1 MLCLSTR
8 GQSASIPLHQAI
20 IQGIAPDGGLYLPE
34 RIPQIDL
41 PVLLASETYPE
52 AALQIMS
59 PFFVGDL
66 LAEKLPGMIERAF
79 DFQAPLK
86 SLNTKKD
93 FLLELFHGPTSAF
106 KDVGARF
113 LAECFAAVPAK
124 NKIRTI
130 LVATSGD
137 TGGAVAAAFHQHD
150 NVRVMVLFPDGRVS
164 ARQAHQLS
172 CFGDN
177 IHSYRV
183 QGSFDD
189 CQRLVKAAFA
199 DKALSEQYALTSAN
213 SINLGRLLP
222 QMSYYAWAAVQYSK
236 LKGNEQALN
245 FVIPSGNLGNAF
257 AAILAKAA
265 GAPIGD
271 IVLAT
276 NANHVLSDFFDTG
289 EYKPRD
295 SVGTLA
301 NAMDVGAP
309 SNLERLRSLYPDE
322 KFHQAIL
329 KVESVSDDEIRRAIP
344 VTLDKYDEIVCPHT
358 ACGMVALERLRD
370 AGDQRD
376 WCVVATAHP
385 AKFETV
391 VEPLIQQSIVIP
403 EPLQKLLNR
412 PANAGLLEPN
422 LDALKSA
429 LKSALEN
436 AVKSA
441 KKAIKFD

>member
-8 GQSASIPLHQAI
+8 GTSPTVPLHQAI
-20 IQGIAPDGGLYLPE
+20 IEGIAPDGGLYVPE

-41 PVLLASETYPE
+41 AALLASNTYPE
-52 AALQIMS
+52 AALQVMS
-59 PFFVGDL
+59 PFFADDL
-66 LAEKLPGMIERAF
+66 LAEKLPGMIERALNF
-79 DFQAPLK
+79 PVPLK

-113 LAECFAAVPAK
+113 LAECFAAVPVK
-124 NKIRTI
+124 NKTRTI

-137 TGGAVAAAFHQHD
+137 TGGAVAAAFHGHD
-150 NVRVMVLFPDGRVS
+150 NVRVVVLFPDGRVS

-199 DKALSEQYALTSAN
+199 DKGLSEHYALTSAN

-222 QMSYYAWAAVQYSK
+222 QMSYYAWAAVQYARE
-236 LKGNEQALN
+236 NEANQKLN
-245 FVIPSGNLGNAF
+245 FIIPSGNLGNAF
-257 AAILAKAA
+257 AAIMARAA

-276 NANHVLSDFFDTG
+276 NANTVLPDFFNTG
-289 EYKPRD
+289 EYTPRE
-295 SVGTLA
+295 SLSTLA

-309 SNLERLRSLYPDE
+309 SNLERLRYLYPAQ
-322 KFHQAIL
+322 KIHQAIA
-329 KVESVSDDEIRRAIP
+329 KIESVSDDEIRRAIP
-344 VTLDKYDEIVCPHT
+344 VTLDKYDEIICPHT
-358 ACGMVALERLRD
+358 ACGFVVLERLRD
-370 AGDQRD
+370 AGDSRD
-376 WCVVATAHP
+376 CCVVATAHP

-391 VEPLIQQSIVIP
+391 VEPLIQQTIVIP
-403 EPLQKLLNR
+403 EALNALLNR
-412 PANAGLLEPN
+412 PAYAEAMPPRLE
-422 LDALKSA
+422 ALKEMLRGS
-429 LKSALEN
+429 S
-436 AVKSA
+436 S
-441 KKAIKFD
+441 

>member
-8 GQSASIPLHQAI
+8 GQSPAIPLHQAI
-20 IQGIAPDGGLYLPE
+20 IEGIAPDGGLYLPE
-34 RIPQIDL
+34 HIPQIDIAA
-41 PVLLASETYPE
+41 LLASETYQE

-59 PFFVGDL
+59 PFFAGDF
-66 LAEKLPGMIERAF
+66 LADKLSGMIERAF
-79 DFQAPLK
+79 NFPAPLK
-86 SLNTKKD
+86 ALNTKKD

-113 LAECFAAVPAK
+113 LAECFAAVPVK
-124 NKIRTI
+124 NKTRTI

-137 TGGAVAAAFHQHD
+137 TGGAVAAAFHQHE
-150 NVRVMVLFPDGRVS
+150 NVRVVVLFPDGRVS

-189 CQRLVKAAFA
+189 CQRLVKTSFA
-199 DKALSEQYALTSAN
+199 DKDLSEQYALTSAN

-222 QMSYYAWAAVQYSK
+222 QMSYYAWAAVQYAQ
-236 LKGNEQALN
+236 LKDNKQPLN
-245 FVIPSGNLGNAF
+245 FIIPSGNLGNAF

-276 NANHVLSDFFDTG
+276 NANTVLPDFFDSG
-289 EYKPRD
+289 EYTPRD
-295 SVGTLA
+295 SVSTLA

-309 SNLERLRSLYPDE
+309 SNLERLLYLYPDNE
-322 KFHQAIL
+322 IHQAVFKI
-329 KVESVSDDEIRRAIP
+329 ESVSDDEIRRAIP
-344 VTLDKYDEIVCPHT
+344 VTLDRYDEIICPHT

-370 AGDQRD
+370 AGDTRD
-376 WCVVATAHP
+376 
-385 AKFETV
+385 
-391 VEPLIQQSIVIP
+391 
-403 EPLQKLLNR
+403 
-412 PANAGLLEPN
+412 
-422 LDALKSA
+422 
-429 LKSALEN
+429 
-436 AVKSA
+436 
-441 KKAIKFD
+441 

>member
-8 GQSASIPLHQAI
+8 GKSAAVPLHQAI
-20 IQGIAPDGGLYLPE
+20 IEGIAPDGGLYLPE
-34 RIPQIDL
+34 HIPQID
-41 PVLLASETYPE
+41 VSALLASETYQE
-52 AALQIMS
+52 AALQVMA
-59 PFFVGDL
+59 PFFASDL
-66 LAEKLPGMIERAF
+66 LADKLPGMVERAF
-79 DFQAPLK
+79 DFPTPLK
-86 SLNTKKD
+86 SFNTKKD

-124 NKIRTI
+124 NKTRTI

-137 TGGAVAAAFHQHD
+137 TGGAVAAAFHQHE
-150 NVRVMVLFPDGRVS
+150 NVRVVVLFPDGRVS

-189 CQRLVKAAFA
+189 CQRLVKSAFA
-199 DKALSEQYALTSAN
+199 DKALLEQYALTSAN

-222 QMSYYAWAAVQYSK
+222 QMSYYAWAAVQYAK
-236 LKGNEQALN
+236 QNDGMQKLN
-245 FVIPSGNLGNAF
+245 FIIPSGNLGNAF
-257 AAILAKAA
+257 AAVLAKAA

-271 IVLAT
+271 IVLAC
-276 NANHVLSDFFDTG
+276 NANTVLADFFETG
-289 EYKPRD
+289 HYSPRD
-295 SVGTLA
+295 SVSTLA

-309 SNLERLRSLYPDE
+309 SNLERLRYLYPD
-322 KFHQAIL
+322 KKIHQAIL
-329 KVESVSDDEIRRAIP
+329 KIESVSDDEIRRAIP
-344 VTLDKYDEIVCPHT
+344 VTLDKYAEIICPHT

-370 AGDQRD
+370 TGDQRD

-391 VEPLIQQSIVIP
+391 VEPLIQQNIDVP
-403 EPLQKLLNR
+403 EPLQKLLKR
-412 PANAGLLEPN
+412 PAHAEALEPE
-422 LDALKSA
+422 LKY
-429 LKSALEN
+429 LKAALERT
-436 AVKSA
+436 VK
-441 KKAIKFD
+441 

>member
-8 GQSASIPLHQAI
+8 GKSAAVPLHQAI
-20 IQGIAPDGGLYLPE
+20 IEGIAPDGGLYLPE
-34 RIPQIDL
+34 HIPQIDGAA
-41 PVLLASETYPE
+41 LLASETYQQ

-59 PFFVGDL
+59 PFFAGDL
-66 LAEKLPGMIERAF
+66 LAEKLPGMVERAF
-79 DFQAPLK
+79 NFATPLK
-86 SLNTKKD
+86 ALNTKKD

-113 LAECFAAVPAK
+113 LAECFGAVPVK
-124 NKIRTI
+124 NKTRTI

-137 TGGAVAAAFHQHD
+137 TGGAVAAAFHQHK
-150 NVRVMVLFPDGRVS
+150 NVRVVVLFPDGRVS

-177 IHSYRV
+177 IHSYRL

-189 CQRLVKAAFA
+189 CQRLVKTAFA
-199 DKALSEQYALTSAN
+199 DKDLSEQYALTSAN

-222 QMSYYAWAAVQYSK
+222 QMSYYAWAAVQYAK
-236 LKGNEQALN
+236 LKDNKQPLN
-245 FVIPSGNLGNAF
+245 FIIPSGNLGNAF

-276 NANHVLSDFFDTG
+276 NANQVVQDFFDTG
-289 EYKPRD
+289 DYSPRD

-309 SNLERLRSLYPDE
+309 SNLERLRFLYPGAE
-322 KFHQAIL
+322 FHRAVF
-329 KVESVSDDEIRRAIP
+329 KVESVGDDEIRRAIP
-344 VTLDKYDEIVCPHT
+344 VTLDRYDEIVCPHT
-358 ACGMVALERLRD
+358 ACGMVVLERLRD
-370 AGDQRD
+370 AGDTRD

-385 AKFETV
+385 AKFETI
-391 VEPLIQQSIVIP
+391 VEPLIQQSIQVP
-403 EPLQKLLNR
+403 EPLQKLLAR
-412 PANAGLLEPN
+412 AASADSLEPE
-422 LDALKSA
+422 LDAL
-429 LKSALEN
+429 N
-436 AVKSA
+436 AVL
-441 KKAIKFD
+441 

>member
-8 GQSASIPLHQAI
+8 GNSAAIPLHQAI
-20 IQGIAPDGGLYLPE
+20 IEGIAPDAGLYLPE
-34 RIPQIDL
+34 YIPKIDL
-41 PVLLASETYPE
+41 TALLASETYQQ
-52 AALQIMS
+52 AALQVMS
-59 PFFVGDL
+59 PFFTGDFL
-66 LAEKLPGMIERAF
+66 SERLPGMIERAF
-79 DFQAPLK
+79 NFLVPLK
-86 SLNTKKD
+86 QLSSSNN

-113 LAECFAAVPAK
+113 LSECFAAVPVK
-124 NKIRTI
+124 NKTRTI

-150 NVRVMVLFPDGRVS
+150 NVRVIVLFPDGRVS

-199 DKALSEQYALTSAN
+199 DKDLSEKYALTSAN

-222 QMSYYAWAAVQYSK
+222 QMSYYAWAAVQYANLQDETK
-236 LKGNEQALN
+236 KLN
-245 FVIPSGNLGNAF
+245 FIIPSGNLGNAF
-257 AAILAKAA
+257 AAMLVRAA
-265 GAPIGD
+265 GTPIGD

-276 NANHVLSDFFDTG
+276 NANTVLQDFFDTG
-289 EYKPRD
+289 KYTPQE
-295 SVGTLA
+295 SLSTLA

-309 SNLERLRSLYPDE
+309 SNLERLRYLYPDQ
-322 KFHQAIL
+322 KIHQAIL
-329 KVESVSDDEIRRAIP
+329 NIESVSDDEIRRAIP
-344 VTLDKYDEIVCPHT
+344 VTLDKYDEIICPHT
-358 ACGMVALERLRD
+358 ACGMMALERLRD
-370 AGDQRD
+370 AGDTRD

-391 VEPLIQQSIVIP
+391 VEPLIQQSIAVP
-403 EPLQKLLNR
+403 ELLQKLLDR
-412 PANAGLLEPN
+412 PAHADQLQP
-422 LDALKSA
+422 DLKS
-429 LKSALEN
+429 LK
-436 AVKSA
+436 AVLGNT
-441 KKAIKFD
+441 AI

>member
-1 MLCLSTR
+1 MLCLSTC
-8 GQSASIPLHQAI
+8 GTSPAVPLHQAI
-20 IQGIAPDGGLYLPE
+20 IEGIAPDGGLYLPE

-41 PVLLASETYPE
+41 AALLACNTYPK
-52 AALQIMS
+52 AALQVMS
-59 PFFVGDL
+59 PFFAGDL
-66 LAEKLPGMIERAF
+66 LAEKLPGMIERALNF
-79 DFQAPLK
+79 PTPLK

-113 LAECFAAVPAK
+113 LAECFAAVSVK
-124 NKIRTI
+124 NKTRTI

-137 TGGAVAAAFHQHD
+137 TGGAVAAAFHQHE
-150 NVRVMVLFPDGRVS
+150 NVRVVVLFPDGRVS

-199 DKALSEQYALTSAN
+199 DKGLSEHYALTSAN

-222 QMSYYAWAAVQYSK
+222 QMSYYAWAAVQYARE
-236 LKGNEQALN
+236 NEANQKLN
-245 FVIPSGNLGNAF
+245 FIIPSGNLGNAF
-257 AAILAKAA
+257 AAIMARAA

-276 NANHVLSDFFDTG
+276 NANTVLTDFFDTG
-289 EYKPRD
+289 EYTPRE
-295 SVGTLA
+295 SLSTLA

-309 SNLERLRSLYPDE
+309 SNLERLRYLYPAQ
-322 KFHQAIL
+322 KIHQAIA
-329 KVESVSDDEIRRAIP
+329 KIESVSDDEIRRAIP
-344 VTLDKYDEIVCPHT
+344 VTLDKYDEIICPHT
-358 ACGMVALERLRD
+358 ACGFVALERLRD
-370 AGDQRD
+370 AGDSRD

-391 VEPLIQQSIVIP
+391 VEPLIQQVLDVPIA
-403 EPLQKLLNR
+403 LQNLLDR
-412 PANAGLLEPN
+412 PAHADYLSPKLEE
-422 LDALKSA
+422 LQSVLKVLSA
-429 LKSALEN
+429 
-436 AVKSA
+436 
-441 KKAIKFD
+441 DHRD

>member
-8 GQSASIPLHQAI
+8 GKSPAIPLHQAI
-20 IQGIAPDGGLYLPE
+20 IEGIAPDGGLYLPE
-34 RIPQIDL
+34 HIPQINL
-41 PVLLASETYPE
+41 SALLAADTYQE

-59 PFFVGDL
+59 PFFSGDFL
-66 LAEKLPGMIERAF
+66 SEKLPDMIEHAF
-79 DFQAPLK
+79 NFAVPLK
-86 SLNTKKD
+86 QLKTQQD

-113 LAECFAAVPAK
+113 LAERFATVPAK
-124 NKIRTI
+124 NKTRTI

-137 TGGAVAAAFHQHD
+137 TGGAVAAAFHRHD

-189 CQRLVKAAFA
+189 CQRLVKIAFA
-199 DKALSEQYALTSAN
+199 DKNLSEHYALTSAN

-222 QMSYYAWAAVQYSK
+222 QMSYYAWATVQYAK
-236 LKGNEQALN
+236 QKDNKQKLN
-245 FVIPSGNLGNAF
+245 FIIPSGNLGNAF
-257 AAILAKAA
+257 AAILARAA

-276 NANHVLSDFFDTG
+276 NENRVLSNFFDTG
-289 EYKPRD
+289 DYLPQD
-295 SVGTLA
+295 SLSTLA

-309 SNLERLRSLYPDE
+309 SNLERLRFLYPEE
-322 KFHQAIL
+322 KIHQAL
-329 KVESVSDDEIRRAIP
+329 FKVESVSDDEIRHAIP
-344 VTLDKYDEIVCPHT
+344 DTLKAHHEVICPHT
-358 ACGMVALERLRD
+358 ACGMVALQRIRVT
-370 AGDQRD
+370 GDERD
-376 WCVVATAHP
+376 WCVIATAHP

-391 VEPLIQQSIVIP
+391 VEPLIHQSVEVPLALQQ
-403 EPLQKLLNR
+403 LLNR
-412 PANAGLLEPN
+412 TAFAEALVPE
-422 LDALKSA
+422 LDNLKST
-429 LKSALEN
+429 LEEVTGKKS
-436 AVKSA
+436 K
-441 KKAIKFD
+441 

>member
-8 GQSASIPLHQAI
+8 GQSPAVPLHRAI
-20 IQGIAPDGGLYLPE
+20 IEGIAPDGGLYLPE
-34 RIPQIDL
+34 RIPQID
-41 PVLLASETYPE
+41 VSLLMKSSSYQQ
-52 AALQIMS
+52 AALQSMA
-59 PFFVGDL
+59 PFFAGDVL
-66 LAEKLPGMIERAF
+66 ERNLPGMIERAF
-79 DFQAPLK
+79 DFPVPLK
-86 SLNTKKD
+86 KLSTSND

-113 LAECFAAVPAK
+113 LAQCFDAVPSP
-124 NKIRTI
+124 NKMRTI

-137 TGGAVAAAFHQHD
+137 TGGAVAAAFHKQD
-150 NVRVMVLFPDGRVS
+150 NVRVIVLFPDGRVS

-199 DKALSEQYALTSAN
+199 DKALSEKHGLTSAN

-222 QMSYYAWAAVQYSK
+222 QMSYYAWAAVQYANQGK
-236 LKGNEQALN
+236 ENEKLN
-245 FVIPSGNLGNAF
+245 FIIPSGNLGNAF
-257 AAILAKAA
+257 AAVLAKMA

-276 NANHVLSDFFDTG
+276 NANHVLSDFFDSG
-289 EYKPRD
+289 DYSPHD
-295 SVGTLA
+295 SISTLA

-309 SNLERLRSLYPDE
+309 SNLERLWFLYPGQ
-322 KFHQAIL
+322 KIHQAIL
-329 KVESVSDDEIRRAIP
+329 KVESIGDDDIREAIP
-344 VTLDKYDEIVCPHT
+344 ETQKKYREIVCPHT
-358 ACGMVALERLRD
+358 ACGMVALQRLRRD
-370 AGDQRD
+370 GDTRD

-391 VEPLIQQSIVIP
+391 VEPLIHENLEVPPALQQ
-403 EPLQKLLNR
+403 LLDR
-412 PANAGLLEPN
+412 PVFAR
-422 LDALKSA
+422 ALKPELSA
-429 LKSALEN
+429 LK
-436 AVKSA
+436 AVLDNDA
-441 KKAIKFD
+441 N

>member
-8 GQSASIPLHQAI
+8 GNSKAIPLHQAI
-20 IQGIAPDGGLYLPE
+20 IEGIAPDGGLYLPE
-34 RIPQIDL
+34 HIPPIDL
-41 PVLLASETYPE
+41 AALLASDTYQQ
-52 AALQIMS
+52 AALHVIS
-59 PFFVGDL
+59 PFFTGDL
-66 LAEKLPGMIERAF
+66 LSEKLPDMIERAF
-79 DFQAPLK
+79 NFPAPLK
-86 SLNTKKD
+86 KLSSSNN

-124 NKIRTI
+124 NKTRTI

-150 NVRVMVLFPDGRVS
+150 NVRVFVLFPDGRVS

-199 DKALSEQYALTSAN
+199 DKDLSEHYALTSAN

-222 QMSYYAWAAVQYSK
+222 QMSYYAWAAVQYAK
-236 LKGNEQALN
+236 LQDETKKLN
-245 FVIPSGNLGNAF
+245 FIIPSGNLGNAF
-257 AAILAKAA
+257 AAIMARAA

-276 NANHVLSDFFDTG
+276 NANTVLPDFFDTG
-289 EYKPRD
+289 ECTPRD
-295 SVGTLA
+295 SVSTLA

-309 SNLERLRSLYPDE
+309 SNLERLRYLYPNQKIHE
-322 KFHQAIL
+322 AIL
-329 KVESVSDDEIRRAIP
+329 KIESVSDDEIRRAIP
-344 VTLDKYDEIVCPHT
+344 VTLDKYDEIICPHT
-358 ACGMVALERLRD
+358 ACGMVVLERLRD
-370 AGDQRD
+370 AADTRD

-391 VEPLIQQSIVIP
+391 VEPLIQQNVAIP
-403 EPLQKLLNR
+403 KALQQLLKR
-412 PANAGLLEPN
+412 PARATLLEPN
-422 LDALKSA
+422 LNALKI
-429 LKSALEN
+429 LLTK
-436 AVKSA
+436 
-441 KKAIKFD
+441 I

>member
-8 GQSASIPLHQAI
+8 GISKAIPLHQAI
-20 IQGIAPDGGLYLPE
+20 IEGIASDGGLYLPE
-34 RIPQIDL
+34 QIPQTN
-41 PVLLASETYPE
+41 VAALLASKTYQE
-52 AALQIMS
+52 ATLQVMS
-59 PFFVGDL
+59 PFFTDDL
-66 LAEKLPGMIERAF
+66 LSEKLPGMIECAF
-79 DFQAPLK
+79 NFPVPLK
-86 SLNTKKD
+86 RLSSSNN
-93 FLLELFHGPTSAF
+93 FLLEIFHGPTSAF

-113 LAECFAAVPAK
+113 LAEFFAAVPAK
-124 NKIRTI
+124 NKTRTI

-150 NVRVMVLFPDGRVS
+150 NVRVIVLFPDGRVS

-177 IHSYRV
+177 IYSYRV

-199 DKALSEQYALTSAN
+199 DKDLSEHYALTSAN

-222 QMSYYAWAAVQYSK
+222 QMSYYAWAAVQYAK
-236 LKGNEQALN
+236 LQDETKKLN
-245 FVIPSGNLGNAF
+245 FIIPSGNLGNAF
-257 AAILAKAA
+257 AAILAHAA

-276 NANHVLSDFFDTG
+276 NANTVLPDFFDTG
-289 EYKPRD
+289 EYTPRD
-295 SVGTLA
+295 SVSTLA

-309 SNLERLRSLYPDE
+309 SNLERLRYLYPDQKIHE
-322 KFHQAIL
+322 AIL
-329 KVESVSDDEIRRAIP
+329 KIESVSDDEIRRAIAA
-344 VTLDKYDEIVCPHT
+344 TLDKYDEIICPHT
-358 ACGMVALERLRD
+358 ACGMVALERLRV

-391 VEPLIQQSIVIP
+391 VEPLIGRLIAVPASLQQ
-403 EPLQKLLNR
+403 LLNR
-412 PANAGLLEPN
+412 PAHAECLSPK
-422 LDALKSA
+422 LDELISVLKTISA
-429 LKSALEN
+429 NHHS
-436 AVKSA
+436 
-441 KKAIKFD
+441 

>member
-8 GQSASIPLHQAI
+8 GLSPVIPLYQAI
-20 IQGIAPDGGLYLPE
+20 IEGIAPDGGLYLPQ
-34 RIPQIDL
+34 RL
-41 PVLLASETYPE
+41 PAINPDHLLKSVSFRDASFTM
-52 AALQIMS
+52 MS
-59 PFFVGDL
+59 PFFQDDL
-66 LAEKLPGMIERAF
+66 LSEKLPDMIDQAF
-79 DFQAPLK
+79 DFPVPLK
-86 SLNTKKD
+86 KLSSSND

-113 LAECFAAVPAK
+113 LAQCFASVPSN
-124 NKIRTI
+124 NKTRTI

-137 TGGAVAAAFHQHD
+137 TGGAVAAAFHRHE
-150 NVRVMVLFPDGRVS
+150 NVRVIVLFPDGRVS

-199 DKALSEQYALTSAN
+199 DPQLSERYALTSAN

-222 QMSYYAWAAVQYSK
+222 QMSYYAWAAVQFAAPRNDK
-236 LKGNEQALN
+236 AALN
-245 FVIPSGNLGNAF
+245 FIIPSGNLGNAF
-257 AAILAKAA
+257 AAVLARSA

-276 NANHVLSDFFDTG
+276 NANRVVSNFFETG
-289 EYKPRD
+289 EYKPAA
-295 SVGTLA
+295 SIGTLA

-309 SNLERLRSLYPDE
+309 SNLERLRFLYPE
-322 KFHQAIL
+322 QKIHQAIL
-329 KVESVSDDEIRRAIP
+329 KVESVSDAEIRSAIP
-344 VTLDKYDEIVCPHT
+344 ATLEKHHEIICPHT
-358 ACGMVALERLRD
+358 ACGMVALDRVR
-370 AGDQRD
+370 ASGDQRD

-391 VEPLIQQSIVIP
+391 VEPLVHQSIEIP
-403 EPLQKLLNR
+403 PALQELLKR
-412 PANAGLLEPN
+412 PAQAQPLEPE
-422 LDALKSA
+422 LDALTKILA
-429 LKSALEN
+429 GL
-436 AVKSA
+436 V
-441 KKAIKFD
+441 

>member
-8 GQSASIPLHQAI
+8 GQSPSIPLHQAI
-20 IQGIAPDGGLYLPE
+20 IEGIAPDGGLYLPE
-34 RIPQIDL
+34 HIPQIHL
-41 PVLLASETYPE
+41 PELLASETYQE

-66 LAEKLPGMIERAF
+66 LAEKLPGIIERAF
-79 DFQAPLK
+79 NFPAPLK
-86 SLNTKKD
+86 QLNTKRD

-113 LAECFAAVPAK
+113 LAECFAAVPTG

-137 TGGAVAAAFHQHD
+137 TGGAVAAAFYKHE
-150 NVRVMVLFPDGRVS
+150 NVRVMVLFPEGRVS

-199 DKALSEQYALTSAN
+199 DAQLSEQFSLTSAN

-222 QMSYYAWAAVQYSK
+222 QMSYYAWAAVQHAN
-236 LKGNEQALN
+236 LNRNNGLLN
-245 FVIPSGNLGNAF
+245 FIIPSGNLGNAF

-265 GAPIGD
+265 GVPIGD

-276 NANHVLSDFFDTG
+276 NANTVLPDFFATG
-289 EYKPRD
+289 EYTPRD
-295 SVGTLA
+295 SLSTLA

-309 SNLERLRSLYPDE
+309 SNLERLRYFYPDN
-322 KFHQAIL
+322 KIHDAIL
-329 KVESVSDDEIRRAIP
+329 KIESVSDDEIRRAIP
-344 VTLDKYDEIVCPHT
+344 VTLDKYGEVICPHT

-391 VEPLIQQSIVIP
+391 VEPLIQQSVAIP
-403 EPLQKLLNR
+403 QPLQELLDR
-412 PANAGLLEPN
+412 AAESGLLKPELN
-422 LDALKSA
+422 D
-429 LKSALEN
+429 LKSALE
-436 AVKSA
+436 
-441 KKAIKFD
+441 KAR

>member
-8 GQSASIPLHQAI
+8 GNSVAVALHQAI
-20 IQGIAPDGGLYLPE
+20 IEGIAPDGGLYLPE
-34 RIPQIDL
+34 HIPQID
-41 PVLLASETYPE
+41 VAALLGSVTYQQ
-52 AALQIMS
+52 AALQVMK
-59 PFFVGDL
+59 PFFSDDVL
-66 LAEKLPGMIERAF
+66 SEKLPGMIERAF
-79 DFQAPLK
+79 NFPVPLK
-86 SLNTKKD
+86 TLNTQND

-113 LAECFAAVPAK
+113 LAEFFYAVPAR
-124 NKIRTI
+124 NKTRTI

-137 TGGAVAAAFHQHD
+137 TGSAVAAAFHKQE
-150 NVRVMVLFPDGRVS
+150 NVQVIVLFPDGRVS

-199 DKALSEQYALTSAN
+199 DASLSEKYALTSAN

-222 QMSYYAWAAVQYSK
+222 QMSYYAWAAAQYAK
-236 LKGNEQALN
+236 QNNNEKALN
-245 FVIPSGNLGNAF
+245 FIIPSGNLGNAF
-257 AAILAKAA
+257 AAILARAA
-265 GAPIGD
+265 GVPIGD

-289 EYKPRD
+289 QYTPGD
-295 SVGTLA
+295 SLSTLA

-309 SNLERLRSLYPDE
+309 SNLERLRYLYPDQ
-322 KFHQAIL
+322 KIHQAIMQI
-329 KVESVSDDEIRRAIP
+329 ESISDDEIRRAIP
-344 VTLDKYDEIVCPHT
+344 VTLDNYNEIICPHT
-358 ACGMVALERLRD
+358 ACGMVALERLCD
-370 AGDQRD
+370 AGEKRD

-391 VEPLIQQSIVIP
+391 VEPLLQQAIAVP
-403 EPLQKLLNR
+403 QALQKLLDR
-412 PANAGLLEPN
+412 PTYAETLAPDLN
-422 LDALKSA
+422 ALKTVLA
-429 LKSALEN
+429 ATK
-436 AVKSA
+436 
-441 KKAIKFD
+441 

>member
-1 MLCLSTR
+1 MLCISTR
-8 GQSASIPLHQAI
+8 GQSPAIPLHQAI
-20 IQGIAPDGGLYLPE
+20 IEGIAPDGGLYLPE
-34 RIPQIDL
+34 HLPQINL
-41 PVLLASETYPE
+41 PALLASETYQE
-52 AALQIMS
+52 AALAVMS
-59 PFFVGDL
+59 PFFASDL
-66 LAEKLPGMIERAF
+66 LADKLPGMIERAF
-79 DFQAPLK
+79 NFPTPLK
-86 SLNTKKD
+86 QLNTQQD

-124 NKIRTI
+124 NKTRTI

-150 NVRVMVLFPDGRVS
+150 NVRVVVLFPDGRVS

-177 IHSYRV
+177 IQSYRV

-189 CQRLVKAAFA
+189 CQRLVKSAFA

-222 QMSYYAWAAVQYSK
+222 QMSYYAWAAVQYAKS
-236 LKGNEQALN
+236 KGNKQALN
-245 FVIPSGNLGNAF
+245 FIIPSGNLGNAF
-257 AAILAKAA
+257 AAMLAKTA

-271 IVLAT
+271 IVLVT
-276 NANHVLSDFFDTG
+276 NANTVVPDFFDTG
-289 EYKPRD
+289 KYIPRD
-295 SVGTLA
+295 SLSTLA

-309 SNLERLRSLYPDE
+309 SNLERLRFLYPE
-322 KFHQAIL
+322 AKIHQAII
-329 KVESVSDDEIRRAIP
+329 KVESAGDDEIRRAIP
-344 VTLDKYDEIVCPHT
+344 VTLDKYDEIICPHT

-370 AGDQRD
+370 AGDTRD

-391 VEPLIQQSIVIP
+391 VEPLIQQNIKVP

-412 PANAGLLEPN
+412 LAHAEQLAPELIY
-422 LDALKSA
+422 LKA
-429 LKSALEN
+429 ALELT
-436 AVKSA
+436 
-441 KKAIKFD
+441 IE

>member
-8 GQSASIPLHQAI
+8 GNCAAVALHQAI
-20 IQGIAPDGGLYLPE
+20 IEGIAPDGGLYLPE
-34 RIPQIDL
+34 HIPQINAAA
-41 PVLLASETYPE
+41 LLASQTYQE
-52 AALQIMS
+52 AALHVMS
-59 PFFVGDL
+59 PFFTGDL
-66 LAEKLPGMIERAF
+66 LSEKLPGMLERAF
-79 DFQAPLK
+79 NFPVPLK
-86 SLNTKKD
+86 KLSSQNN

-124 NKIRTI
+124 NKTRTI

-137 TGGAVAAAFHQHD
+137 TGGAVAAAFHQHE
-150 NVRVMVLFPDGRVS
+150 NVRVVVLFPDGRVS

-199 DKALSEQYALTSAN
+199 NKNLSEQYALTSAN

-222 QMSYYAWAAVQYSK
+222 QMSYYAWAAVQYAK
-236 LKGNEQALN
+236 LQDQTKKLN
-245 FVIPSGNLGNAF
+245 FIIPSGNLGNAF
-257 AAILAKAA
+257 AAILARAA

-276 NANHVLSDFFDTG
+276 NANHVLSDFFDSGQYT
-289 EYKPRD
+289 PRN

-309 SNLERLRSLYPDE
+309 SNLERLGYLYPDQKIHE
-322 KFHQAIL
+322 AIL
-329 KVESVSDDEIRRAIP
+329 KIECTSDDEIRHAIP
-344 VTLDKYDEIVCPHT
+344 VALDKYDEIICPHT
-358 ACGMVALERLRD
+358 ACGMVALERLRN
-370 AGDQRD
+370 AGDPRD

-391 VEPLIQQSIVIP
+391 VEPLIQQSIGVP
-403 EPLQKLLNR
+403 EPLQKLLAR
-412 PANAGLLEPN
+412 PAHADQLKP
-422 LDALKSA
+422 DLKS
-429 LKSALEN
+429 LKSVLESTF
-436 AVKSA
+436 K
-441 KKAIKFD
+441 

>member
-1 MLCLSTR
+1 MLCISTR
-8 GQSASIPLHQAI
+8 GQSPAIPLHQAI
-20 IQGIAPDGGLYLPE
+20 IEGIAPDGGLYLPE
-34 RIPQIDL
+34 HIPQL
-41 PVLLASETYPE
+41 NLAALLASETYQQ
-52 AALQIMS
+52 AALQAMS
-59 PFFVGDL
+59 PFFVDDL
-66 LAEKLPGMIERAF
+66 LAEKLPAMIERAF
-79 DFQAPLK
+79 DFPTPLE
-86 SLNTKKD
+86 SLNTKND

-124 NKIRTI
+124 NKTRTI

-137 TGGAVAAAFHQHD
+137 TGGAVAAAFHQHE

-199 DKALSEQYALTSAN
+199 DKTLSERHALTSAN

-222 QMSYYAWAAVQYSK
+222 QMSYYAWAAVQYAK
-236 LKGNEQALN
+236 LKDSTQALN
-245 FVIPSGNLGNAF
+245 FIIPSGNLGNAF
-257 AAILAKAA
+257 AAVLAKAA

-276 NANHVLSDFFDTG
+276 NANHVLSDFFDSG
-289 EYKPRD
+289 EYTPRD
-295 SVGTLA
+295 SVSTLA

-309 SNLERLRSLYPDE
+309 SNLERLRFLFPDKE
-322 KFHQAIL
+322 IHKSIV
-329 KVESVSDDEIRRAIP
+329 KVESVGDDEIRRAIP
-344 VTLDKYDEIVCPHT
+344 VTLDKHDEIVCPHT

-370 AGDQRD
+370 TGDQRD

-391 VEPLIQQSIVIP
+391 VEPLIQQSIPVP
-403 EPLQKLLNR
+403 EPLQKLLDR
-412 PANAGLLEPN
+412 SAHADLLQPEPE
-422 LDALKSA
+422 A

-436 AVKSA
+436 ST
-441 KKAIKFD
+441 

>member
-8 GQSASIPLHQAI
+8 GQSPAIPLHQAI
-20 IQGIAPDGGLYLPE
+20 IEGIAPDGGLYLPE
-34 RIPQIDL
+34 HIPQIHL
-41 PVLLASETYPE
+41 PALLASETYQE

-59 PFFVGDL
+59 PFFTGDL
-66 LAEKLPGMIERAF
+66 LAQKLPGMIERAF
-79 DFQAPLK
+79 NFPTPLK
-86 SLNTKKD
+86 KLNTQKD

-113 LAECFAAVPAK
+113 LAECFAAVPVK
-124 NKIRTI
+124 DKTRTI

-137 TGGAVAAAFHQHD
+137 TGGAVASAFHKHE

-177 IHSYRV
+177 ILSYRV

-222 QMSYYAWAAVQYSK
+222 QMSYYAWAAMQYAK
-236 LKGNEQALN
+236 LHEHIKALN
-245 FVIPSGNLGNAF
+245 FIIPSGNLGNAF
-257 AAILAKAA
+257 AAIMAKTA
-265 GAPIGD
+265 GAPIGE

-276 NANHVLSDFFDTG
+276 NANCVLSDFFDTG
-289 EYKPRD
+289 DYTPRD
-295 SVGTLA
+295 SLSTLA

-309 SNLERLRSLYPDE
+309 SNLERLRKMFPDE
-322 KFHQAIL
+322 KIHQAIT

-344 VTLDKYDEIVCPHT
+344 VTLDRYDEIVCPHT
-358 ACGMVALERLRD
+358 ACGMVVLERLRD
-370 AGDQRD
+370 AGDQGD

-391 VEPLIQQSIVIP
+391 VEPLIQQSINVP
-403 EPLQKLLNR
+403 EPLQKLLDR
-412 PANAGLLEPN
+412 TADAGLLAPE
-422 LDALKSA
+422 LEALKSA
-429 LKSALEN
+429 LAN
-436 AVKSA
+436 AV
-441 KKAIKFD
+441 

>member
-1 MLCLSTR
+1 MLCISTR
-8 GQSASIPLHQAI
+8 GQSPAIPLHQAI
-20 IQGIAPDGGLYLPE
+20 IEGIAPDGGLYLPE
-34 RIPQIDL
+34 HIPQINL
-41 PVLLASETYPE
+41 PALLASETYQE

-59 PFFVGDL
+59 PFFSGDL
-66 LAEKLPGMIERAF
+66 LAEKLPGMIKRAF
-79 DFQAPLK
+79 NFPAPLK
-86 SLNTKKD
+86 SLNTKND

-124 NKIRTI
+124 NKTRTI

-150 NVRVMVLFPDGRVS
+150 NVRVMVLFPEGRVS

-199 DKALSEQYALTSAN
+199 DKALSEQYGLTSAN

-222 QMSYYAWAAVQYSK
+222 QMSYYAWSAVQHAQQNSGMK
-236 LKGNEQALN
+236 KLN
-245 FVIPSGNLGNAF
+245 FIIPSGNLGNAF
-257 AAILAKAA
+257 AAILAKTA

-289 EYKPRD
+289 EYTPRD
-295 SVGTLA
+295 SLSTLA

-309 SNLERLRSLYPDE
+309 SNLERLRFLYPSAQI
-322 KFHQAIL
+322 HQAIV
-329 KVESVSDDEIRRAIP
+329 KVESVGDDEIRRAIP
-344 VTLDKYDEIVCPHT
+344 VTLDRYDEIICPHT

-391 VEPLIQQSIVIP
+391 VEPLIQQSIAVP
-403 EPLQKLLNR
+403 EPLQKLLDR
-412 PANAGLLEPN
+412 PANADLLEPELN
-422 LDALKSA
+422 A
-429 LKSALEN
+429 LKSALEK
-436 AVKSA
+436 AV
-441 KKAIKFD
+441 

>member
-8 GQSASIPLHQAI
+8 GQSPSIPLHQAI
-20 IQGIAPDGGLYLPE
+20 IEGIAPDGGLYLPE
-34 RIPQIDL
+34 HIPQIDMNA
-41 PVLLASETYPE
+41 LLAANTYQE
-52 AALQIMS
+52 AALQVMA
-59 PFFVGDL
+59 PFFAGDL

-79 DFQAPLK
+79 NFPVPLK
-86 SLNTKKD
+86 PLNTKND

-113 LAECFAAVPAK
+113 LAECFSAVPAK
-124 NKIRTI
+124 NRTRTI

-137 TGGAVAAAFHQHD
+137 TGGAVAAAFHQHE

-199 DKALSEQYALTSAN
+199 DKDLSEQYALTSAN

-222 QMSYYAWAAVQYSK
+222 QMSYYAWAAVQYDRQENGRQK
-236 LKGNEQALN
+236 LN
-245 FVIPSGNLGNAF
+245 FIIPSGNLGNAF
-257 AAILAKAA
+257 AAILARAA

-276 NANHVLSDFFDTG
+276 NANDVVKDFFDTG
-289 EYKPRD
+289 QYTPRE
-295 SVGTLA
+295 SLSTLA

-309 SNLERLRSLYPDE
+309 SNLERLRYLYPDNE
-322 KFHQAIL
+322 IHQAIL
-329 KVESVSDDEIRRAIP
+329 KIESVGDGEIRRAIP
-344 VTLDKYDEIVCPHT
+344 VTLDKYDEIICPHT

-370 AGDQRD
+370 TGDTRD

-391 VEPLIQQSIVIP
+391 VEPLIQQSIAVP
-403 EPLQKLLNR
+403 ALLQTLLDR
-412 PANAGLLEPN
+412 PANAGLLEPELN
-422 LDALKSA
+422 ALKSA
-429 LKSALEN
+429 LGKAL
-436 AVKSA
+436 
-441 KKAIKFD
+441 